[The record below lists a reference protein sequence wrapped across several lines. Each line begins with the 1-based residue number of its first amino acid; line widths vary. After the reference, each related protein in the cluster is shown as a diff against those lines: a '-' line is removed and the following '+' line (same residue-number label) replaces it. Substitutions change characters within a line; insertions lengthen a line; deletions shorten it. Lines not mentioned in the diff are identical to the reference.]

1 VVLLTLISYLLS
13 GGLGLALPGP
23 EGGSDN
29 VHLRPDNALRLSKG
43 FFTALALLPFLRAR
57 MRAHGDA
64 MVWLGAGMAAGLALV
79 AAAVLVER
87 ALFTG
92 IFDFTT
98 DYRVVGTFSGMN
110 IGGGYIG
117 AYLAMA
123 LPFLLVFMVRPR
135 ALSIV
140 AMFGIAISA
149 GYALVVTFARTAYA
163 AGLLSMLTAGLGWA
177 WAGRRGRMATFALLA
192 LPTLVVLLVGG
203 IVMSAFSS
211 GFMAG
216 RFRQVVPDLADREA
230 NWTGGMALL
239 DNSLATV
246 LFGMGFG
253 TYPRIVLVSKP
264 DERFPTNFVIK
275 QDGGYRFLSLHA
287 GLPTYF
293 GQKGSGAT
301 RPAISAVCRAAVARR
316 EGRTGSFTLREA
328 APLFGQLP
336 RNDVPP
342 PHSWDLGRFRCGN
355 LKRRTGQGRDTR
367 MAQTAGRIGPV

>member
-1 VVLLTLISYLLS
+1 
-13 GGLGLALPGP
+13 
-23 EGGSDN
+23 
-29 VHLRPDNALRLSKG
+29 
-43 FFTALALLPFLRAR
+43 

-79 AAAVLVER
+79 ATAVIVER

-98 DYRVVGTFSGMN
+98 DYRIVGMFSGMN
-110 IGGGYIG
+110 VGGGYIG
-117 AYLAMA
+117 AYRAMA

-135 ALSIV
+135 ALSLV
-140 AMFGIAISA
+140 AMFGIAMGA

-177 WAGRRGRMATFALLA
+177 WAGRRGRTATFALLA

-230 NWTGGMALL
+230 NWTGGMALR
-239 DNSLATV
+239 DGSLATA
-246 LFGMGFG
+246 LLGMGLG
-253 TYPRIVLVSKP
+253 PYPRIILARKP
-264 DERFPTNFVIK
+264 GGSFPTNFVVG
-275 QDGGYRFLSLHA
+275 QDGGYRFLSLRA

-293 GQKGSGAT
+293 GQKVPVQPDQQYRLFLALRSPDGKGALGVILCEKLLLYSANCRET
-301 RPAISAVCRAAVARR
+301 TFRSRIPGTWEDFGAAISSSGLDEDAI
-316 EGRTGSFTLREA
+316 
-328 APLFGQLP
+328 
-336 RNDVPP
+336 
-342 PHSWDLGRFRCGN
+342 LGW
-355 LKRRTGQGRDTR
+355 LK
-367 MAQTAGRIGPV
+367 TAGRIVSV